1 METRSN
7 QILVGAVMLG
17 LIVAVIVFLIW
28 LSQIGEADRKSYDIF
43 FQQSVEGIN
52 EGSPVTYS
60 GVPVGQVDEIELD
73 PRNPQFV
80 RVRIT
85 VRDTTP
91 VLAASRLPN
100 GERAN
105 DGTTASLQSIG
116 FTGVAQV
123 QLTLPDTERARGQR
137 AALTCPDEGSSP
149 VCPYGV
155 PVIPP
160 RPGGFAAILNSAPE
174 LLERV
179 TSLTERLTA
188 VFSDRNQESIAG
200 ILENVERLTQSFG
213 ERGPEIAATLAE
225 TRTTLRQAGNA
236 IEQMGQLANSTD
248 RLVNQ
253 EGQALTR
260 ELRTTIQAASGS
272 LRALESTIGTAQQTI
287 GAAQPGIQTFS
298 ERTLPEV
305 GALVRDLRA
314 TSESLRNVSERLE
327 RRGIGGLIGSERL
340 PDYEPGRR

>member
-17 LIVAVIVFLIW
+17 LVVAVIVFLIW
-28 LSQIGEADRKSYDIF
+28 LSQIGEGDRKSYDIF
-43 FQQSVEGIN
+43 FQQSVEGLN
-52 EGSPVTYS
+52 KGSQVTYS
-60 GVPVGQVDEIELD
+60 GVPVGQVDTIELD

-105 DGTTASLQSIG
+105 DGTTATVASPG

-137 AALTCPDEGSSP
+137 QALTCPDEGSSP
-149 VCPYGV
+149 LCPYGV

-188 VFSDRNQESIAG
+188 VFSDRNQQSIAQ
-200 ILENVERLTQSFG
+200 ILENVDNLTKSLG
-213 ERGPEIAATLAE
+213 DRGPEIAATLAE
-225 TRTTLRQAGNA
+225 ARTTMRQAGDA
-236 IEQMGQLANSTD
+236 VEQMGRLAGSTD
-248 RLVNQ
+248 RLINR
-253 EGQALTR
+253 EGPALTR
-260 ELRTTIQAASGS
+260 ELRTSLQAATGS
-272 LRALESTIGTAQQTI
+272 LAALEQSI
-287 GAAQPGIQTFS
+287 GAAQPGIETFS
-298 ERTLPEV
+298 QRTLPEV

-314 TSESLRNVSERLE
+314 TSESLRNISERLE
-327 RRGIGGLIGSERL
+327 RQGVGSLLGSERL
-340 PDYEPGRR
+340 PDYQPGRR